1 MHFLALCFIISP
13 FELCRHQYSAD
24 MTAKSPQLNLT
35 TSYQINNQLWQRDSV
50 HHTCTSTHRHKHCFV
65 SITSDLNLT
74 LFTLISWPSLT
85 KPWTNLI
92 ICIMRTGRG
101 MASETLYL
109 WDLWENSEMLPKS
122 KSTTETGNKWA
133 NHAVTLTHERFTTLL
148 VFWWQM
154 HLSAHYCSEGVAT
167 F

>member
-35 TSYQINNQLWQRDSV
+35 TSYQINTTNCGRETQCITHVQA
-50 HHTCTSTHRHKHCFV
+50 HTDTNTVF
-65 SITSDLNLT
+65 TSDLNLT

-101 MASETLYL
+101 MASETSYL

>member
-35 TSYQINNQLWQRDSV
+35 TSYQINTTNCGRETQ
-50 HHTCTSTHRHKHCFV
+50 CITHRHKRCFV

-92 ICIMRTGRG
+92 ICIVRTGGG

-109 WDLWENSEMLPKS
+109 WENSETPPKS

-133 NHAVTLTHERFTTLL
+133 NHAVTLTHERFTTLS

-154 HLSAHYCSEGVAT
+154 QLSAHYCSKGVAT